1 MKCPKCGVWNPD
13 SAEACRGCGVRFRR
27 MITVKTHVVLKDSK
41 QMKRRSLNRLILIP
55 LGVSL
60 SIAVGAL
67 LVAVLLFSP
76 WLSPLANVHDGDGDG
91 YPDAYDFDPS
101 DSELWSEGGSLVVV
115 MIHSS
120 HPYTSYNYT
129 LLINGEACASGD
141 LAAGQTKVENIEV
154 NYAIGKISHSQI
166 VLGMTAT
173 DGSAEQRDLV
183 LENGMGYQANFTI
196 PFSMG

>member
-1 MKCPKCGVWNPD
+1 MKCPKCGASNPD
-13 SAEACRGCGVRFRR
+13 GAESCQGCGVRFRR

-41 QMKRRSLNRLILIP
+41 QMKRRSMNRLVLIP

-60 SIAVGAL
+60 SVAVGAL
-67 LVAVLLFSP
+67 LVAILLFSP
-76 WLSPLANVHDGDGDG
+76 WLSPLASVHDSDGDS

-101 DSELWSEGGSLVVV
+101 DSELWSEGESLVVV

-129 LLINGEACASGD
+129 LLVNGEACAHGE
-141 LAAGQTKVENIEV
+141 LAAGETKVENIEV
-154 NYAIGKISHSQI
+154 SYAIGEISHSQI

-196 PFSMG
+196 PFSLG